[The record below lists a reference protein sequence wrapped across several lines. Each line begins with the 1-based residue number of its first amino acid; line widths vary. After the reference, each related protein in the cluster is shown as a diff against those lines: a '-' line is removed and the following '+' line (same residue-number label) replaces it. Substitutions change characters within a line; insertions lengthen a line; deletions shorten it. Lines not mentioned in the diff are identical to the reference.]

1 MPFSL
6 PDLPFARAALE
17 PHISA
22 RTFDYHHGKHHKAYI
37 DKTNELIA
45 GTPLAAADLVT
56 VVRQATARGDGRL
69 ANQAGQAWN
78 HSFFWQC
85 LSPTGGGRPTG
96 RAAEIIDRDFGSFDA
111 FLKQFHAEAIGHFAS
126 GWAWLVLRD
135 FRLEITSC
143 HDGESPIIH
152 EGIKPVLTLD
162 VWEHA
167 YYLDYQNGRAA
178 FVDAFL
184 ETMVNWDFANLNLDG
199 DGVERANQR
208 AQ

>member
-6 PDLPFARAALE
+6 PDLPFAPAALE

-37 DKTNELIA
+37 DKTNELVA
-45 GTPLAAADLVT
+45 GTPLASADLVT
-56 VVRQATARGDGRL
+56 VVRQASSKGDRRL

-96 RAAEIIDRDFGSFDA
+96 RAAELIHRDFGSFDA
-111 FLKQFHAEAIGHFAS
+111 FLKQFHAEAIGHFGS

-135 FRLEITSC
+135 FRLEITSV
-143 HDGESPIIH
+143 HDGDSPIVY
-152 EGIKPVLTLD
+152 ENIKPVLTLD

-167 YYLDYQNGRAA
+167 YYLDYQNARSA
-178 FVDAFL
+178 FADSFL
-184 ETMVNWDFANLNLDG
+184 ETMANWDFANLNLDG
-199 DGVERANQR
+199 EGAERANQR
-208 AQ
+208 PQ